1 MSETSN
7 TLGRTGSRDVI
18 LDVQSLQVCFAD
30 QAVVDDVSLQISRGE
45 TYVLLGE
52 SGSGKSITS
61 TSIMRLLPN
70 SAQITQGQIVLDG
83 VDLLRLPESQMR
95 AVRGGKIGMIFQEPQ
110 TSLNPVMTIG
120 DQIAESVQWHQ
131 KLTGH
136 PLRERVIAL
145 LEAVGIV
152 NPEQRYDEY
161 PHQFSGGM
169 KQRVMIAIALAGE
182 PELLIADEPTTAL
195 DVTIQAQ
202 VLDLLNSL
210 KERLNMAMLFITHDL
225 GVAAK
230 MADKIGVMRSGKLLE
245 QGCAADFFKG
255 PQHAYS
261 QELFAAL
268 PSWEKREI
276 ADRLHPVQSDDSIIL
291 EVHDLDVHFPIKRGF
306 FKRTVGH
313 VRAVNGIS
321 MQLKAGRTIA
331 MVGESGSGKTTFG
344 KGILQLVKPTAGRVL
359 FQGEELTQLSSKA
372 MRARRSEI
380 QIVFQDPYSSMNPRM
395 IVGDIIEEGM
405 IAQGVGGS
413 KNQRVARVEAL
424 LEEVGLEASHRL
436 RYPHEFSGGQ
446 RQRICIAR
454 ALAVEPR
461 LIICDEPTSALDV
474 SVQAQILELLKRLQS
489 QMGLTYLFI
498 THNLAVVEYI
508 AHEVAVMYQG
518 EIVEYG
524 SVEQVM
530 CDPQHTYT
538 QQLLAAVPRLVS
550 ESS

>member
-131 KLTGH
+131 KLTGQA
-136 PLRERVIAL
+136 LRERVIAL

-530 CDPQHTYT
+530 RDPQHTYT